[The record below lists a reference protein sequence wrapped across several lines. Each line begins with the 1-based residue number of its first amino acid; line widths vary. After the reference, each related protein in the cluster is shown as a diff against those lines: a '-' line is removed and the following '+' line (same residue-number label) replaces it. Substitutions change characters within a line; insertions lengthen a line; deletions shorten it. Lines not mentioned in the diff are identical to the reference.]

1 MALTYILIRDAPVR
15 NALMNISA
23 SGKFSNL
30 KGLNITFNLNPRFPG
45 FRLGI
50 LVIVIMK
57 R

>member
-15 NALMNISA
+15 NVLNISA

-30 KGLNITFNLNPRFPG
+30 KGLNITYDRFPG

-57 R
+57 K

>member
-1 MALTYILIRDAPVR
+1 MAFTYILIRDAPVR

-30 KGLNITFNLNPRFPG
+30 KGLNITYDRFPG

>member
-15 NALMNISA
+15 NVLNISA

-30 KGLNITFNLNPRFPG
+30 KGLNITFNLNPHFPG